1 MLHGL
6 GMKERLRLLVCAFG
20 DAGHAFPAIALA
32 RALAERGHDVTVES
46 WGRWRKAVE
55 ELGLDFY
62 AAEEYT
68 VFPPPPPD
76 GSEGPTAADA
86 AKALV
91 PTMEE
96 LRPDLVVSD
105 ILTVAPALAA
115 EMTGAPF
122 ATLIPHVY
130 PPQDPGMPFFAFGFL
145 PPRTAL
151 GRAGWR
157 RWQPMLEAGLRQGR
171 DEYNE
176 TRARVGLPALDR
188 LHSGLSDELTL
199 VATFPQ
205 LEYPRRWPDHVEVTG
220 PMFFEVPHPEIE
232 MPEGDGPLVLVAPST
247 AQDLES
253 TLVLAALEALA
264 DEPVR
269 VVATT
274 NLMRKARQIEVPSNA
289 TVVDWVSYSQVM
301 PEADLVISHG
311 GHGTSVRALAE
322 GVPILSCPA
331 FGDMAENGA
340 RIMWAGAGL
349 MLPRPLLGPRAL
361 RAAARRILREPR
373 FAERAGELAAW
384 NAANDGAKRGAE
396 VVERHA
402 RARGAR

>member
-1 MLHGL
+1 MRLRRRRNG
-6 GMKERLRLLVCAFG
+6 RLRLLVCAFG

-32 RALAERGHDVTVES
+32 RALAGRGHDVTVES
-46 WGRWRKAVE
+46 WGRWREAVE
-55 ELGLDFY
+55 DIGLEFA

-86 AKALV
+86 AKALA
-91 PTMEE
+91 PAMEE
-96 LRPDLVVSD
+96 MHPDLVVTD

-130 PPQDPGMPFFAFGFL
+130 PPQDPGTPFFAFGFL

-151 GRAGWR
+151 GRAMWR
-157 RWQPMLEAGLRQGR
+157 RCQPLLEAGLRQGR

-176 TRARVGLPALDR
+176 TRALVGLPPLDR
-188 LHSGLSDELTL
+188 LHSGLSDQLVL

-205 LEYPRRWPDHVEVTG
+205 LEYPRVWPDHVHVTG

-232 MPEGDGPLVLVAPST
+232 IPEGEGPLVLVAPST
-247 AQDLES
+247 AQDVES
-253 TLVLAALEALA
+253 SLVLAALEALA
-264 DEPVR
+264 EEPVR

-274 NLMRKARQIEVPSNA
+274 NLMRKARQIDAPANA
-289 TVVDWVSYSQVM
+289 TVVDWVSYSQLM
-301 PEADLVISHG
+301 PAADLVISHG
-311 GHGTSVRALAE
+311 GHGTSARALAD
-322 GVPILSCPA
+322 GVPVLSCPA

-340 RIMWAGAGL
+340 RITWAGAGL
-349 MLPRPLLGPRAL
+349 MLPRALVRPRTL
-361 RAAARRILREPR
+361 RAATRRLLSDPR
-373 FAERAGELAAW
+373 FGERARELAAW
-384 NAANDGAKRGAE
+384 SAQNDGAERGAE
-396 VVERHA
+396 LVERHA
-402 RARGAR
+402 QALSPN